1 MILPLAAAEALVS
14 GEGRPINSQK
24 ADQLRRIIE
33 QNATSGW
40 RFDYNGA
47 FFVLT
52 ENGVDDIDRQLLGLL
67 RDNARTSVATLARK
81 LRVARGTVQNRL
93 ARLENDGTIVGYTV
107 RLRPQEESQRIRA
120 LTTVAVEGNRT
131 DEVIR
136 ALRGDPAVGGLH
148 TTNGRWDIVAELRAD
163 SLEAFDRVLGRIRL
177 IEGIS
182 NTETSLLLSTHK
194 L

>member
-1 MILPLAAAEALVS
+1 M
-14 GEGRPINSQK
+14 
-24 ADQLRRIIE
+24 
-33 QNATSGW
+33 
-40 RFDYNGA
+40 
-47 FFVLT
+47 
-52 ENGVDDIDRQLLGLL
+52 DDIDRQLLGLL

-107 RLRPQEESQRIRA
+107 RLRPQQESQQIRA

-136 ALRGDPAVGGLH
+136 ALRGDPAVAALH
-148 TTNGRWDIVAELRAD
+148 TTNGRWDIVVELRAD